1 MKNLFLYLFILIS
14 WFIGG
19 FLFRDTT
26 NFYNQLNLPFFAL
39 PGFLYGIV
47 WTILFIMISYSI
59 YLVFKENKNNIPGSY
74 LIVLI
79 LNYII
84 NQTYT
89 LFLFN
94 FKNLFL
100 SFINT
105 ILILITTLIL
115 YDQTKKINEKASKF
129 LIPYLL
135 FSIFA
140 VILSLTIYF
149 MNIN

>member
-1 MKNLFLYLFILIS
+1 MKNLFLYLFILTS

-26 NFYNQLNLPFFAL
+26 NFYNKLNLPFFAL